1 MSLQSLESVGMD
13 GRETMVSRIIKEDN
27 MVVVFLVV
35 EDILE
40 ILPIVMRELR
50 VGSSIRQRVQ

>member
-13 GRETMVSRIIKEDN
+13 GRETMVLRTIKEDN
-27 MVVVFLVV
+27 TVAVSSVV

-50 VGSSIRQRVQ
+50 VDSFIQQRVQ